1 MPQPQTTK
9 KKKFIH
15 IATSF
20 FGMMVGAFFAA
31 LALRVFLVPN
41 ELIDGGV
48 VGVSMILARIYGN
61 SYISYFLVILN
72 LPFVYLAWRH
82 IRRSFVVHMLAAIF
96 FFAIFLLLLERLPSF
111 SSDVLEAIVIGGA
124 MLGAGA
130 GMIIRNGGCTDGT
143 EIMAIIINRKKGFTV
158 GQVIFFLNIFVF
170 GAYGWIFNDWHIAL
184 RSLMT
189 YIVAFKTMDLVIAG
203 LEELKSVLIM
213 CSKPEKLSKIITHEL
228 GLGLTFIK
236 GKGGYSG
243 EDRDILFII
252 VERLDLAE
260 LKEIALR
267 EDPSAFIAIEN
278 LHEVAKALEPMLGE
292 GEGAKLAWRPSTQ
305 VEVRGDEAQQL
316 LKLMDALDDDDDVQ
330 TVWGNEKVPDE
341 ELEKFA

>member
-1 MPQPQTTK
+1 MAHTLTTK
-9 KKKFIH
+9 KKFTHVAISFI
-15 IATSF
+15 
-20 FGMMVGAFFAA
+20 GMMIGAFFAA

-48 VGVSMILARIYGN
+48 IGVSMILARIYGN
-61 SYISYFLVILN
+61 SYISYFLILLN
-72 LPFVYLAWRH
+72 LPFVYLAWRY
-82 IRRSFVVHMLAAIF
+82 IRRTFVIHMLAAIA
-96 FFAIFLLLLERLPSF
+96 FFAIFLALLDKLPSF
-111 SSDVLEAIVIGGA
+111 STDVLEAIVIGGA

-158 GQVIFFLNIFVF
+158 GQVILFINIFVF

-260 LKEIALR
+260 LKEIVLR

-278 LHEVAKALEPMLGE
+278 LHEVAYGRTAKVALRRKARKSF
-292 GEGAKLAWRPSTQ
+292 AKGLI
-305 VEVRGDEAQQL
+305 
-316 LKLMDALDDDDDVQ
+316 
-330 TVWGNEKVPDE
+330 
-341 ELEKFA
+341 

>member
-1 MPQPQTTK
+1 MAHTQP
-9 KKKFIH
+9 KKKFIN
-15 IATSF
+15 IVISF
-20 FGMMVGAFFAA
+20 VGMLIGAFLAA
-31 LALRVFLVPN
+31 LALRIFLVPN

-48 VGVSMILARIYGN
+48 IGVSMILARLYGN
-61 SYISYFLVILN
+61 SYISYFLILLN
-72 LPFVYLAWRH
+72 LPFVYLAWRY
-82 IRRSFVVHMLAAIF
+82 IRRSFVVHMLAAIV
-96 FFAIFLLLLERLPSF
+96 FFAIFLILLEKLPSF
-111 SSDVLEAIVIGGA
+111 STDFIEAIVIGGA

-143 EIMAIIINRKKGFTV
+143 EILAIIINRRKGFTV
-158 GQVIFFLNIFVF
+158 GQVIFVINIFVF

-189 YIVAFKTMDLVIAG
+189 YIVAFKMMDIVIAG

-260 LKEIALR
+260 LKEIVLR

-278 LHEVAKALEPMLGE
+278 LHEVAYGRTARVALRRKAKKLF
-292 GEGAKLAWRPSTQ
+292 AK
-305 VEVRGDEAQQL
+305 G
-316 LKLMDALDDDDDVQ
+316 LM
-330 TVWGNEKVPDE
+330 
-341 ELEKFA
+341 

>member
-1 MPQPQTTK
+1 MVTK
-9 KKKFIH
+9 PMSQKIVSQAIH
-15 IATSF
+15 YVGIAI
-20 FGMMVGAFFAA
+20 GAAFAA
-31 LALRVFLVPN
+31 IAIRIFLIPN

-48 VGVSMILARIYGN
+48 IGLSLILARLFGN
-61 SYISYFLVILN
+61 SYLSYFLLVLN
-72 LPFVYLAWRH
+72 IPFIYLAYKY
-82 IRRSFVVHMLAAIF
+82 IRRSFVIHMFVAIVLFALFLSLMEKLPEFAAD
-96 FFAIFLLLLERLPSF
+96 P
-111 SSDVLEAIVIGGA
+111 LEAIVIGGA

-143 EIMAIIINRKKGFTV
+143 EILAILINRKKGFTV
-158 GQVIFFLNIFVF
+158 GQVIFVINIFIF
-170 GAYGWIFNDWHIAL
+170 SAYGWIFDDWHIAL

-189 YIVAFKTMDLVIAG
+189 YIVAFKMMDIVIAG

-213 CSKPEKLSKIITHEL
+213 CSKPDKLSKIITHEL

-260 LKEIALR
+260 LKEIVLR

-278 LHEVAKALEPMLGE
+278 LHEVAYGRTAKIALRR
-292 GEGAKLAWRPSTQ
+292 KTRHKFTQ
-305 VEVRGDEAQQL
+305 GI
-316 LKLMDALDDDDDVQ
+316 M
-330 TVWGNEKVPDE
+330 
-341 ELEKFA
+341 

>member
-1 MPQPQTTK
+1 M
-9 KKKFIH
+9 
-15 IATSF
+15 A
-20 FGMMVGAFFAA
+20 FGAAFAA
-31 LALRVFLVPN
+31 MAIRIFLIPN

-48 VGVSMILARIYGN
+48 IGISLILARLFGN
-61 SYISYFLVILN
+61 SYLSFFLLVLN
-72 LPFVYLAWRH
+72 IPFIYLAYKF
-82 IRRSFVVHMLAAIF
+82 IRRSFVIHMFVAIVL
-96 FFAIFLLLLERLPSF
+96 FALFLSLLEGLPSF
-111 SSDVLEAIVIGGA
+111 NADPLEAIVIGGA

-130 GMIIRNGGCTDGT
+130 GLIIRNGGCTDGT
-143 EIMAIIINRKKGFTV
+143 EILAILVNRKKGFTV
-158 GQVIFFLNIFVF
+158 GQVIFVINIFIF

-189 YIVAFKTMDLVIAG
+189 YIVAFKMMDIVIAG

-213 CSKPEKLSKIITHEL
+213 CSKPDKLSKIITHEL

-260 LKEIALR
+260 LKEIVLR

-278 LHEVAKALEPMLGE
+278 LHEVAYGRTAKIALRRKVRR
-292 GEGAKLAWRPSTQ
+292 KLSK
-305 VEVRGDEAQQL
+305 GFL
-316 LKLMDALDDDDDVQ
+316 S
-330 TVWGNEKVPDE
+330 
-341 ELEKFA
+341 